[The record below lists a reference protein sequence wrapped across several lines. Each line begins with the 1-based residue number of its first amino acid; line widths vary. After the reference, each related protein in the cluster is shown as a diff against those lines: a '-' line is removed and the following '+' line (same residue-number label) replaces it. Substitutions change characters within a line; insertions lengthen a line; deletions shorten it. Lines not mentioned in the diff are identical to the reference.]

1 VTYAEM
7 SVILIYEYVYRLIG
21 KGPFKKLIDF
31 LFMRQDTKYKF
42 SYETKTIMTLTPTM
56 PNTVVA
62 TTTEVATNKVVP
74 KSLPMKPKTMQCGI
88 VGFLK
93 KMELEGVLE
102 GSVCE
107 TLLTKLPL
115 FGTVEEQVS
124 YYDTNYDLKHIE
136 QTYIKPRVQEHKKA
150 NKPQKE
156 KKPRQKKAKVETK
169 PEENVVPTTTPE
181 KVNDVKEP
189 EKPVK
194 KPRVKKA
201 DGEKKPRGRKAK
213 ETEVE
218 FARDEDE
225 EKPVVKDLT
234 IDLEAEAYVKTATAA
249 PAPKKETKMEK
260 AKEEKPKKKRAAPK
274 KKAEEKPKEEVEY
287 WLFMRNNVRY
297 WTTSEDEKNG
307 DVYSYDGKDEDGDP
321 APNKKVGRLVDGEL
335 QLD

>member
-1 VTYAEM
+1 
-7 SVILIYEYVYRLIG
+7 
-21 KGPFKKLIDF
+21 
-31 LFMRQDTKYKF
+31 
-42 SYETKTIMTLTPTM
+42 MTLTPTM
-56 PNTVVA
+56 PSTVVA
-62 TTTEVATNKVVP
+62 PTTEVVTKKVAP

-93 KMELEGVLE
+93 KMELEGLLE

-156 KKPRQKKAKVETK
+156 KKPRQKKAKVEAN
-169 PEENVVPTTTPE
+169 PEGMVVPTTPE
-181 KVNDVKEP
+181 KVMDVKEP

-201 DGEKKPRGRKAK
+201 EGEKKPRGRKAK

-225 EKPVVKDLT
+225 DEEKPVAKDLT
-234 IDLEAEAYVKTATAA
+234 KDLEAEAYVKTPT
-249 PAPKKETKMEK
+249 PKTETKMETT
-260 AKEEKPKKKRAAPK
+260 KEEKPKKKRAAPK
-274 KKAEEKPKEEVEY
+274 KKAEEKSKVEEKPKEEEGY
-287 WLFMRNNVRY
+287 WLIMRNNVRY
-297 WTTSEDEKNG
+297 WTTDENEKNG

>member
-1 VTYAEM
+1 MVEEKW
-7 SVILIYEYVYRLIG
+7 VLEI
-21 KGPFKKLIDF
+21 
-31 LFMRQDTKYKF
+31 
-42 SYETKTIMTLTPTM
+42 
-56 PNTVVA
+56 
-62 TTTEVATNKVVP
+62 VVP
-74 KSLPMKPKTMQCGI
+74 TI
-88 VGFLK
+88 
-93 KMELEGVLE
+93 
-102 GSVCE
+102 
-107 TLLTKLPL
+107 T
-115 FGTVEEQVS
+115 
-124 YYDTNYDLKHIE
+124 
-136 QTYIKPRVQEHKKA
+136 
-150 NKPQKE
+150 
-156 KKPRQKKAKVETK
+156 
-169 PEENVVPTTTPE
+169 TTTPE

-201 DGEKKPRGRKAK
+201 DGEKKPRWCKAK

-234 IDLEAEAYVKTATAA
+234 TDLEAEAYVKTATAV

>member
-1 VTYAEM
+1 M
-7 SVILIYEYVYRLIG
+7 SGILIYEYVYRLIE

-102 GSVCE
+102 VSVCE

-169 PEENVVPTTTPE
+169 PEENVVPTTTTPE
-181 KVNDVKEP
+181 KVNDVKQP

-201 DGEKKPRGRKAK
+201 EGEKKPRGRKAK

-225 EKPVVKDLT
+225 EKPVSKDLT
-234 IDLEAEAYVKTATAA
+234 KDLEAEAYVKTATTST
-249 PAPKKETKMEK
+249 PKKETNME
-260 AKEEKPKKKRAAPK
+260 ATKEEKPKKKRAAPK
-274 KKAEEKPKEEVEY
+274 KKVEEKPKEEEGY

>member
-1 VTYAEM
+1 
-7 SVILIYEYVYRLIG
+7 
-21 KGPFKKLIDF
+21 
-31 LFMRQDTKYKF
+31 MRQDTKYKF

-62 TTTEVATNKVVP
+62 TTTEVATKKVVP

-201 DGEKKPRGRKAK
+201 DGEKKPRGRKAN

-234 IDLEAEAYVKTATAA
+234 TDLEAEAYVKTAT
-249 PAPKKETKMEK
+249 PTPKTETNMEK

-274 KKAEEKPKEEVEY
+274 KKVEEKPKKEVEY
-287 WLFMRNNVRY
+287 WLIMRNNVQY
-297 WTTSEDEKNG
+297 WTTDENEKNG
-307 DVYSYDGKDEDGDP
+307 EVYTYDGKDKDGDP